1 MGRAWTEKTVDEL
14 TMDIQFADQKNTA
27 GTLSSESGDVS
38 DDIHIDRV
46 A

>member
-14 TMDIQFADQKNTA
+14 TTDIQFANQRNTA
-27 GTLSSESGDVS
+27 GTPSGDAS
-38 DDIHIDRV
+38 DAIHIARV